1 MNSNIASSLLS
12 IGFLSSLLR
21 VTTPIL
27 LAAIGGSISSMAG
40 VKNIAL
46 EGTMLVA
53 AFVGVA
59 VSAFTQNLWLAVAS
73 GIVAGVGITCI
84 LAWFALKLR
93 ANIFISAI
101 ALNMFAS
108 GITIFILSLISHD
121 KSVSS
126 SLKSLTIPNWNIP
139 LVGKIPVIGAI
150 LSGHNIMVYVSLLCV
165 VLYSILMYRTP
176 FGLRVQAVGQNP
188 DAASSVGIRVFRI
201 KLAALML
208 SGVLASLGG
217 LYLSMGYVSWFSRD
231 MTGGRGFIAV
241 AASALGMATPLGTM
255 GASFLFGI
263 VMTFSIYLSSLRI
276 PSELIQIWPY
286 IATVAALAIYSAKEE
301 RQANKPKKL

>member
-1 MNSNIASSLLS
+1 MNSSLASSLFS
-12 IGFLSSLLR
+12 VGFLSSLLR

-27 LAAIGGSISSMAG
+27 LAAIGGSISTMAG

-53 AFVGVA
+53 AFVAVV
-59 VSAFTQNLWLAVAS
+59 VSATTQSVWLALLA
-73 GIVAGVGITCI
+73 GLVAGMAFSCV

-108 GITIFILSLISHD
+108 GLTVFLLSIIAHD

-126 SLKSLTIPNWNIP
+126 SLKSLTIPDWHIP
-139 LVGKIPVIGAI
+139 FIERIPILGPI
-150 LSGHNIMVYVSLLCV
+150 LSGHNIMVYGSFACV
-165 VLYSILMYRTP
+165 ALYSILIYKTP
-176 FGLRVQAVGQNP
+176 FGLRIRSVGQNP
-188 DAASSVGIRVFRI
+188 DSAASVGISVLGTKF
-201 KLAALML
+201 AALVLSGLLASL
-208 SGVLASLGG
+208 SGV
-217 LYLSMGYVSWFSRD
+217 YLSMGYVSWFSRD

-241 AASALGMATPLGTM
+241 AASALGMATPAGTL

-263 VMTFSIYLSSLRI
+263 VMTLSIYMSSLQI

-286 IATVAALAIYSAKEE
+286 IATVVALVVYSAKEQ
-301 RQANKPKKL
+301 RQASGPKL